1 MDIVEKIDI
10 LEKRLDSIEEKLEKI
25 NLLLT
30 NNVIP
35 NCNKMGNHI
44 NFIDSVYEKFKLP
57 LEFIC
62 NKIKKIM

>member
-1 MDIVEKIDI
+1 MDIIEKIDI

-25 NLLLT
+25 NLLLS

-44 NFIDSVYEKFKLP
+44 KFIDSVYEKFKLP

>member
-1 MDIVEKIDI
+1 MDVVEKIDI
-10 LEKRLDSIEEKLEKI
+10 LGKRLDSIEENLEKI

-44 NFIDSVYEKFKLP
+44 NFVDSVYNKFNLP
-57 LEFIC
+57 LEYIC